1 MNFNTGVD
9 FESDTFYHFDINID
23 IKWNLM
29 IIPIIHSGSNLNMP
43 FILTY
48 LIKLALILHSFYNCF
63 QCQKT
68 FNAKIMPPRMCM
80 DVLQLEDKKNCCF
93 KLKAQ

>member
-1 MNFNTGVD
+1 
-9 FESDTFYHFDINID
+9 
-23 IKWNLM
+23 M

-48 LIKLALILHSFYNCF
+48 LIKLALILHSFYNYF

-68 FNAKIMPPRMCM
+68 YLNAKIMPPRMCM
-80 DVLQLEDKKNCCF
+80 DVLQLEYKTSKT
-93 KLKAQ
+93 K